1 MLSLSRIG
9 LIILIAILP
18 QIVAPPAAAEWS
30 PGGIAI
36 CSASGAQQNPLI
48 VSDGTGGAIVVW
60 ADQRAGNWDIYA
72 QRIDHDGNALW
83 TTDGVPVCIEP
94 GDEGSPAGI
103 AADGLGGAFIAWR
116 RNERVFLQ
124 RIDNLGTAR
133 GPASGVEIG
142 QGYVTAIISDGM
154 GGVILSRAYT
164 YIKET
169 WPGQFFPFRQ
179 IYLHRIS
186 ATLGPQWGS
195 SGIKVA
201 DEWEWA
207 DARLA
212 ADGTGGA
219 FAACTSAFEGSWI
232 FRLDAAGSP
241 QWETRDI
248 ETDIQIIPDGAGGA
262 IVGSATLQ
270 RVNATLDFLWG
281 QNGVEAGTSGGLVT
295 DGAGGAIVGSSIVQR
310 VDSAGALV
318 WGPAG
323 VETGVSGSIVS
334 DEAGGAILGS
344 TNLQRVSPTGLLLY
358 RPGGIATGATA
369 SAKLAPNGD
378 HGAYLAWG
386 GAGALDQD
394 IFIQRIPHAC
404 EPVLSPIGD
413 RNADAGSELAIDLS
427 ASSGALDDTLVYWT
441 NADSVLQSLFSF
453 NELTGE
459 FRWTPVPGDAGE
471 HRVTFGVWG
480 TCGEDHESIA
490 ILVRLNGNLP
500 PKLDPIAPVFVYEG
514 YAVVIE
520 AHATDPDGDELLYSI
535 DDARFARNGN
545 VFTWRTR
552 AGDAGIYHPTI
563 RVTDGI
569 LSDSMT
575 VTVEVAGGD
584 PSDPMS
590 GPSSGNDWHGNLVT
604 WHSSLDGYLSASTSS
619 WNAAVVSGPTIAGS
633 SKTFV
638 VRIDHRVGSTNY
650 MLGATATPP
659 DATDYHYS
667 RIDLGIYIH
676 SSGSLRP
683 TWAPSETSIWNR
695 SIPTGVYDVR
705 IALDP
710 EQGRV
715 AFAIDDVPAY
725 DAPLSTFS
733 DPVWS
738 VVVTRSVPA
747 ACYIQINPYS
757 EAARVYDV
765 WRPGIAPPPDTGG
778 TVLGSFDVSETGDWV
793 RVRWLLDRCSP
804 AAQFHVSRAVGDGA
818 YEAIAD
824 PEIDRVD
831 LLFTL
836 IDRAVTPGNE
846 YRYRIDVTDEDGR
859 KVLFETD
866 PVTVPLEP
874 TVLDGFIAAASDTA
888 IDVHWTLAS
897 CAPDA
902 QFFVSRKQ
910 QGGEYAELM
919 NVALARNGLDFSIAD
934 ETVVPGATYGYRVD
948 VEDHDGRR
956 TLLETYLVTFTG
968 APPRSFKLALGQ
980 NYPNPFNPGTAI
992 SYTLPARGRVVIEI
1006 FDVQGRLIRR
1016 LVDAIADRGPHA
1028 APWNGLDD
1036 HGRTVESG
1044 VYFYRLTAQGSVLTR
1059 KMIILR

>member
-18 QIVAPPAAAEWS
+18 QMAAPPAVAEWP
-30 PGGIAI
+30 PGGMAI
-36 CSASGAQQNPLI
+36 CSALGTQRNPEVIADGA
-48 VSDGTGGAIVVW
+48 GGAIVAW
-60 ADQRAGNWDIYA
+60 EDQRAGDWDIYI
-72 QRIDHDGNALW
+72 QRVDHDGNALW
-83 TTDGVPVCIEP
+83 QEDGVPVCAAP
-94 GDEGSPAGI
+94 GDDVEFRI
-103 AADGLGGAFIAWR
+103 ASDGAGGAFVAWF
-116 RNERVFLQ
+116 NGSQTYLQ
-124 RIDNLGTAR
+124 RVDHLGAAV
-133 GPASGVEIG
+133 GPSGG
-142 QGYVTAIISDGM
+142 ISMGPNRVAALVADGE
-154 GGVILSRAYT
+154 GGVICSRAYT
-164 YIKET
+164 RMVT
-169 WPGQFFPFRQ
+169 
-179 IYLHRIS
+179 IYP
-186 ATLGPQWGS
+186 GPQYQVKCAIGVQRMNALLVRQWGADDV
-195 SGIKVA
+195 GIF
-201 DEWEWA
+201 DTLEWA
-207 DARLA
+207 DAALA
-212 ADGTGGA
+212 SDGAGGA
-219 FAACTSAFEGSWI
+219 FVSFVGAFEDPRILRVDSLGNFPWGARGGI
-232 FRLDAAGSP
+232 PG
-241 QWETRDI
+241 I
-248 ETDIQIIPDGAGGA
+248 VIVPDGAGGA
-262 IVGSATLQ
+262 IVGSTTLQ
-270 RVNATLDFLWG
+270 RVDASGAFLWG
-281 QNGVEAGTSGGLVT
+281 ASGVATGLAGGLIS
-295 DGAGGAIVGSSIVQR
+295 DGARGAIVGSSIVQR

-318 WGPAG
+318 WGPSGVATGAAG
-323 VETGVSGSIVS
+323 EIIS
-334 DEAGGAILGS
+334 DDAGGAIVGS
-344 TNLQRVSPTGLLLY
+344 TSLQRVSPTGLLLY
-358 RPGGIATGATA
+358 PPGGIATGATA

-386 GAGALDQD
+386 GAGTLDQD

-427 ASSGALDDTLVYWT
+427 ATSGALGDTLVYWT
-441 NADSVLQSLFSF
+441 NADSVLQSPFSF

-480 TCGEDHESIA
+480 TCGEDHESIG

-500 PKLDPIAPVFVYEG
+500 PKLDPIAPVSAYEG

-520 AHATDPDGDELLYSI
+520 AHATDPDGDVLVYSI

-569 LSDSMT
+569 LSDSTT

-584 PSDPMS
+584 PHDPMS
-590 GPSSGNDWHGNLVT
+590 GPSSGNDWRGNLVA

-638 VRIDHRVGSTNY
+638 VRIDHRVGNTNY

-738 VVVTRSVPA
+738 VVVTRSIPT

-757 EAARVYDV
+757 EASRVYDV

-778 TVLGSFDVSETGDWV
+778 TVLGSFDVSETGEWI
-793 RVRWLLDRCSP
+793 RVRWFLDRCSP
-804 AAQFHVSRAVGDGA
+804 TAQFHVSRAVGDGA

-831 LLFTL
+831 LQCAL
-836 IDRAVTPGNE
+836 IDRAVTPGYE
-846 YRYRIDVTDEDGR
+846 YRYRVDVTDEDGR